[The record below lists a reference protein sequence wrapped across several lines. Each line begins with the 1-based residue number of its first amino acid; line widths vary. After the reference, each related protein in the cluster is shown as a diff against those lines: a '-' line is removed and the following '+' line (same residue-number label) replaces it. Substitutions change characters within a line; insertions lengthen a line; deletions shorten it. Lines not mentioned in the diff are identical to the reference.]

1 MIRGSLFT
9 RFYLD
14 DGIRETEAYRAL
26 DGAAVAEIAAVLGR
40 LWSAL
45 AAIPRPS
52 EDDTETVMILPA
64 LAALGW
70 PYLTRPSADRGRR
83 DIADAVLFLDAG
95 ARQAALAER
104 HPVDR
109 LRHGTVITEWEALRR
124 PLDRASAGRE
134 TPSNQVLRY
143 MRRAADHTAGALR
156 WGLLTTGQVWR
167 LYDSRAPDRAEGF
180 VEMDLGAVLDLPPGP
195 EREHWLRVFLAL
207 FCPAAFAPSALD
219 GGSFLDE
226 ALAQGRRYE
235 QRATAALSGAVFN
248 KVFPELVAAVGREAR
263 DKRPGDP
270 AWREAAREAALR
282 LLYRLLF
289 LLYAEDRDLLPVR
302 HPGYAQSSL
311 LGLRREAEHRV
322 DGSAPLVPGTYGAWN
337 RLQDLFAAVARGNP
351 AMGLPPY
358 NGGLFSDAESPLLA
372 TLRLPDTVLV
382 PLLDAMS
389 RVELDGRRQWI
400 NYRDLSVQ
408 HLGSIYE
415 RLLEREV
422 VADGVG
428 LAVRADAEA
437 RHAAGAYYTPEE
449 LVRFVLART
458 VAPLLRERREAFR
471 RRAEEL
477 GRESGPL
484 ADRLAALA
492 RLDPA
497 TAFLALRVCDPA
509 MGSGHFLASLVDYL
523 AGEVLDALAA
533 APAAVDWG
541 DYRSPLAQRIEQL
554 RARILAE
561 AEAGGWRVERDQLD
575 DRHLVRRI
583 ILKRVVHGVDL
594 NPMAVE
600 LAKLAL
606 WLHSFTVG
614 APLSFLDHHLRC
626 GNSLAGEFYGAVA
639 HRERRQGD
647 LFLRDA
653 HAQARGAINYMA
665 RIEEATDSDLAEV
678 ERSAADFGLVDEAT
692 RPLRAFLDL
701 VQARPWLGGLSDLE
715 ARALAA
721 VLDGS
726 LGNPIALAEGS
737 AEPRGA
743 AAHRDAAA
751 RILPR
756 ARALAAERRFL
767 HWQVAF
773 PGVWTDW
780 EQAEPPGGFDAVIG
794 NPPYVRQEGI
804 RDQKPSLAAYRAY
817 DGAADLYVYFV
828 ERALSLL
835 RPGGRL
841 AFVLTNK
848 WFKAAYAEKLR
859 ALLAE
864 HAWVEDVTDFGHAR
878 GFFADADVMPC
889 IATVRRPDWT
899 QDAPEQATVAAIPSA
914 EVGYGRLEPQ
924 VEAARFALPRTRLG
938 REAWVL
944 EQPEVLAL
952 LDKLERGGRELREYV
967 GRAPHYGIKTG
978 LNEAFV
984 VDQATRDR
992 LVGEDP
998 RSEALI
1004 RPFLR
1009 GQDVGRW
1016 AAEWAGEWMI
1026 FARHGTRIEDYPA
1039 VLRHLE
1045 AFRERLAPRPA
1056 DWRPTAAQR
1065 KWPGRKPG
1073 SYRWFEIQDNIAYWQ
1088 AFAQPKIVYQV
1099 IQFYPSYALD
1109 RDGRLSNDKTFF
1121 LPSDD
1126 PWLLACLNAP
1136 VMWWRNWRRLPHL
1149 KDEALSPMGFLMER
1163 TPIPEPPAAMED
1175 VSAAVE
1181 ALVTTQRE
1189 AGDAR
1194 RALARW
1200 YRHEWGIE
1208 RPPGALLDPFAL
1220 DADGFAAALRRAL
1233 PRKRRLSAAEL
1244 DAMAREHAASIVP
1257 TARRLAQGR
1266 RHEHSLAALVEQA
1279 YGLTEEER
1287 ALMWRTAPPRMPLAA
1302 S

>member
-26 DGAAVAEIAAVLGR
+26 DGAAVAEAAAILGR
-40 LWSAL
+40 LWSTL

-70 PYLTRPSADRGRR
+70 PYLTRPPADRGRR
-83 DIADAVLFLDAG
+83 DIADAVLFLDDA
-95 ARQAALAER
+95 ARRAALAER
-104 HPVDR
+104 HLVDR
-109 LRHGTVITEWEALRR
+109 LRHGVVITEWEARDR

-156 WGLLTTGQVWR
+156 WGLLTTGRLWR
-167 LYDSRAPDRAEGF
+167 LYDSRAPARTEGF
-180 VEMDLGAVLDLPPGP
+180 VEVNLGAVLDLPPGP
-195 EREHWLRVFLAL
+195 EREHWLRVFFAL
-207 FCPAAFAPSALD
+207 FRPAAFASRALD
-219 GGSFLDE
+219 GSSFLDD
-226 ALAQGRRYE
+226 ALAQGRHYE
-235 QRATAALSGAVFN
+235 QRITAALSGAVFN
-248 KVFPELVAAVGREAR
+248 QVFPELVAAIGRGAR
-263 DKRPGDP
+263 DPRPDD
-270 AWREAAREAALR
+270 ATWRDAAREAALR

-322 DGSAPLVPGTYGAWN
+322 DGAAPLVPGTYGAWN
-337 RLQDLFAAVARGNP
+337 RLQDLFAAIARGNP

-372 TLRLPDTVLV
+372 ALRLPDIVLI

-408 HLGSIYE
+408 HLGGIYE

-422 VADGVG
+422 VANGAG
-428 LAVRADAEA
+428 LELRADAEA

-458 VAPLLRERREAFR
+458 VAPLLNERREAFR
-471 RRAEEL
+471 RRAEVLAKE
-477 GRESGPL
+477 RGPV

-497 TAFLALRVCDPA
+497 SAFLALRVCDPA
-509 MGSGHFLASLVDYL
+509 MGSGHFLVSLVDYL

-533 APAAVDWG
+533 APASVDWG
-541 DYRSPLAQRIEQL
+541 NYRSPLAERIEQL
-554 RARILAE
+554 RARLLAE
-561 AEAGGWRVERDQLD
+561 AEAGGWQVERDQLD

-639 HRERRQGD
+639 RTGDRQGD
-647 LFLRDA
+647 MFLRDA
-653 HAQARGAINYMA
+653 HAQARGAIGYMA

-701 VQARPWLGGLSDLE
+701 VQARPWLGELSSIE
-715 ARALAA
+715 TRALAA
-721 VLDGS
+721 VLDGL
-726 LGNPIALAEGS
+726 LGNPVALADGS
-737 AEPRGA
+737 AAPRGP

-751 RILPR
+751 RLLPR
-756 ARALAAERRFL
+756 ARALARERRFL
-767 HWQVAF
+767 HWQIAF

-794 NPPYVRQEGI
+794 NPPYVRQEAI
-804 RDQKPSLAAYRAY
+804 RDQKPSLLAYRTY

-859 ALLAE
+859 GLLAD

-889 IATVRRPDWT
+889 IATVRRPDPAH
-899 QDAPEQATVAAIPSA
+899 DAPEQATVAAIPSA
-914 EVGYGRLEPQ
+914 EVGYGALEAQ
-924 VEAARFALPRTRLG
+924 VGAARFALPRARLG

-944 EQPEVLAL
+944 EPPEVLAL
-952 LDKLERGGRELREYV
+952 LDKLERAGRPLREYV
-967 GRAPHYGIKTG
+967 GHAPHYGIKTG
-978 LNEAFV
+978 LNEAFLMG
-984 VDQATRDR
+984 QATRDR

-998 RSEALI
+998 CSDALI

-1045 AFRERLAPRPA
+1045 AFRTHLEPRPV
-1056 DWRPTAAQR
+1056 DWRPTAPQR
-1065 KWPGRKPG
+1065 TWPGRKPG
-1073 SYRWFEIQDNIAYWQ
+1073 SHKWFEIQDNVAYWQ
-1088 AFAQPKIVYQV
+1088 AFAQPKIIYQV
-1099 IQFYPSYALD
+1099 LQFHPSYALD
-1109 RDGRLSNDKTFF
+1109 RDGYLSNDNTFF
-1121 LPSDD
+1121 LNSDD
-1126 PWLLACLNAP
+1126 TWLLACLNSP
-1136 VMWWRNWRRLPHL
+1136 LMWWRNWRTLPHS
-1149 KDEALSPMGFLMER
+1149 KDETLRPRGYMMEQV
-1163 TPIPEPPAAMED
+1163 PIPEPPAGMEE

-1181 ALVTTQRE
+1181 ALVAAQRE

-1233 PRKRRLSAAEL
+1233 PRARRLSAAEL
-1244 DAMAREHAASIVP
+1244 DAMAREHSASVVP
-1257 TARRLAQGR
+1257 IALRLAQGR
-1266 RHEHSLAALVEQA
+1266 KHERRLAALVEQA

-1287 ALMWRTAPPRMPLAA
+1287 ALMWRTAPPRMPLVAP
-1302 S
+1302 